1 MFSRKLKSKTY
12 RLYKEYAG
20 VLALLIV
27 LQIITYS
34 YFFTLPIFTDHTFPN
49 GLIMRYPSYMTQM
62 EGRWLADF
70 INLLQGRSGVQSF
83 QMYVAVMVQSI
94 NGILFARFLG
104 LKKPLEVLLAG
115 AFVCLY
121 PAFLDN
127 YSFNKDHIAYTVGD
141 TLALLGILYCKNTV
155 NSAKN
160 AIISSFFFMLT
171 LACYQP
177 KIGFIGLLCICYLI
191 LYITDSNKNHLFSFK
206 DTLGDIAY
214 IFCVFFGGCLLY
226 YVSIK
231 FTITINHNKTN
242 INSISEIL
250 IITFRSYD
258 AFFRYHTVE
267 SDYLPKLLR
276 FLPALGISLGYLSLL
291 QKAKRRKNL
300 AAVTLVTALL
310 LLIPIVLRLPWIINK
325 FTPENVGRT
334 NFANG
339 YALLF
344 FLSSALKLE
353 WLNLF
358 VRWILTG
365 FIYFFIIVGTQ
376 ETNAAAFKS
385 MYDLNMIN
393 RIVSRI
399 ETVADEV
406 YQKRYALV
414 VIGYYEDFRRS
425 RYVKAP
431 NKKNMPGVSRF
442 AFPHYQDR
450 QIQIL
455 NHFFFGK
462 NVFRSPTVAQQEK
475 AIASAKERRPWPAKE
490 SVYLLDDDIV
500 VLLLEKYSDKSKV
513 TQTSD
518 K

>member
-1 MFSRKLKSKTY
+1 MTFSKKLISKTY
-12 RLYKEYAG
+12 RLYKKYAG

-34 YFFTLPIFTDHTFPN
+34 YFFTLPIFTNHTFPN
-49 GLIMRYPSYMTQM
+49 SWLFPYPSYMTRS
-62 EGRWLADF
+62 EGRWLTDF
-70 INLLQGRSGVQSF
+70 IIRLQGGSGVQSF

-115 AFVCLY
+115 AFICLY

-160 AIISSFFFMLT
+160 AFITSFFFMFT

-191 LYITDSNKNHLFSFK
+191 LYITHSNEHHPFSLK
-206 DTLGDIAY
+206 ETLREIAY

-226 YVSIK
+226 YISIK
-231 FTITINHNKTN
+231 FVITLNSSKRTN
-242 INSISEIL
+242 INSIPEIFGT
-250 IITFRSYD
+250 TFRSYGT
-258 AFFRYHTVE
+258 FLRYYTVE

-276 FLPALGISLGYLSLL
+276 FLPALGISLGCLALL

-300 AAVTLVTALL
+300 AAVTLVTVLL
-310 LLIPIVLRLPWIINK
+310 LLIPIVLRAPWIINK
-325 FTPENVGRT
+325 FTEEYAGRLS
-334 NFANG
+334 FANG

-344 FLSSALKLE
+344 FLSSALQVE

-358 VRWILTG
+358 VRWILMG

-376 ETNAAAFKS
+376 ESNATAFKTI
-385 MYDLNMIN
+385 YDVNMIN

-399 ETVADEV
+399 ETVVDEV
-406 YQKRYALV
+406 YQKKYALV
-414 VIGYYEDFRRS
+414 VIGYYPDFQRS

-431 NKKNMPGVSRF
+431 NKKNSPHVSSF
-442 AFPHYQDR
+442 AFANYR
-450 QIQIL
+450 QTEIL
-455 NHFFFGK
+455 NYFLGK
-462 NVFRSPTVAQQEK
+462 NVFHRPTVAQKEK
-475 AIASAKERRPWPAKE
+475 AIASAQERRPWPAKE
-490 SVYLLDDDIV
+490 SVYILEDDVV
-500 VLLLEKYSDKSKV
+500 VLLLEKYSNKSKI
-513 TQTSD
+513 TWTSD
-518 K
+518 